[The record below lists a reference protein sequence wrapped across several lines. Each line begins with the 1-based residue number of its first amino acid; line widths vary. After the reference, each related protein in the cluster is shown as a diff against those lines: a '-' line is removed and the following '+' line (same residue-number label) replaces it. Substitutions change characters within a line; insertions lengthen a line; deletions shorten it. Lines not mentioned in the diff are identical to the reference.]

1 MTIELRISMAWFL
14 CIVGGLAT
22 LAGSGCSQGIN
33 NAPVDAPLARETL
46 QTALESW
53 KKGDKVDALQQA
65 SPPIYV
71 IDMEWQGGA
80 SLKEYEIVGTGEEK
94 DAHLVCK
101 VKLTVRGPSGGKE
114 VKKEVTYVIS
124 TAPNITVSRKVF

>member
-1 MTIELRISMAWFL
+1 MR
-14 CIVGGLAT
+14 G
-22 LAGSGCSQGIN
+22 Q
-33 NAPVDAPLARETL
+33 
-46 QTALESW
+46 ALESW

-65 SPPIYV
+65 TPPIYV

-101 VKLTVRGPSGGKE
+101 VKLTVRGPAGGKE
-114 VKKEVTYVIS
+114 VKKELTYVIS